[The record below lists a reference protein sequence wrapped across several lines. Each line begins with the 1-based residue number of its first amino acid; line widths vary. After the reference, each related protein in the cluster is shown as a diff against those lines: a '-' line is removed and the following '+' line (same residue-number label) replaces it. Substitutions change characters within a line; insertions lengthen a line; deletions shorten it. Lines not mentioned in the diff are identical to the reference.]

1 MLVGRDSR
9 DSRFN
14 RVSSWLSFHC
24 FPMDKCAGLLSCKC
38 LRPSPYKKCV
48 KNLYPPGA
56 SGYEEN
62 LEAQNADE
70 LAKLALR
77 NENLFIPISK

>member
-1 MLVGRDSR
+1 MLLARNSR
-9 DSRFN
+9 DRRLN
-14 RVSSWLSFHC
+14 RVSSWTSFHG

-48 KNLYPPGA
+48 KNLYPLGV

-77 NENLFIPISK
+77 NEKLFIPISK